1 MDLVNKARDHW
12 AFLEE
17 IEAPIWV
24 DFLVEAKSNYQDV
37 DDEWFRTSHPFHQ
50 CSSRQLKSA
59 FAYSGDKSTSSDFE
73 CKGSFSPNI
82 PSSVSRSRGKHYASK
97 KWGGGGHDISMNKQH
112 PVKVLSKSS
121 RVNSESKDKIKPKLS
136 LVNSK
141 GTSRSKV
148 SVVSGKSFTRNAKE
162 TDLEAKSG
170 QGGTESSLNSLVV
183 KAAESNTSTVTSE
196 RDHQAKQRNLEL
208 SSRGF
213 DHASGLLSAVRNG
226 LRKSFVTRKASRV
239 EINDENKQLR
249 DRKSSSSKS
258 SWGSS
263 SNPGYDAKSSTL
275 AFKEQTPDSRNV
287 TRMTEAARKKTK
299 DSGMSKASDV
309 RVKEKVFNSRKG
321 GISNVAKSASLEALK
336 SKVQNQT
343 LRVKALADHRGNEL
357 HPLPGTAKAK
367 EKVRVG
373 GINKSVGPGKENV
386 TGKASLSLN
395 CSSRGTKMD
404 VTQKG
409 DKTVLVRQKGKAS
422 SPTKG
427 RHSANLSQRRHF
439 R

>member
-1 MDLVNKARDHW
+1 MDPINKARDHW

-50 CSSRQLKSA
+50 CSSSQLKAAS
-59 FAYSGDKSTSSDFE
+59 AYSGENSTSSDFE
-73 CKGSFSPNI
+73 CSGSFSPNI
-82 PSSVSRSRGKHYASK
+82 PSSVSRSRGKHYARK

-121 RVNSESKDKIKPKLS
+121 RVNSEPNDKIKPKLS
-136 LVNSK
+136 LVNSE
-141 GTSRSKV
+141 GTSRSKA

-162 TDLEAKSG
+162 TDLEAKSC
-170 QGGTESSLNSLVV
+170 QGGTESSLNSLEV
-183 KAAESNTSTVTSE
+183 KAAESNTGTVTSK
-196 RDHQAKQRNLEL
+196 RDHQAKQRNLEV

-263 SNPGYDAKSSTL
+263 SNPRYDAKSSTL
-275 AFKEQTPDSRNV
+275 GFKEQTPDSRNV
-287 TRMTEAARKKTK
+287 ARMTEAARKKTK
-299 DSGMSKASDV
+299 DSDTSKASV
-309 RVKEKVFNSRKG
+309 FRVKEVFNYRKG
-321 GISNVAKSASLEALK
+321 GISNVAKSASLGALK

-357 HPLPGTAKAK
+357 HPLHGTAKAK

-373 GINKSVGPGKENV
+373 GNNKLVGPGKENV

-395 CSSRGTKMD
+395 CSSRGTKLN
-404 VTQKG
+404 VPQKG
-409 DKTVLVRQKGKAS
+409 DKTLLVRQKGKTS

-427 RHSANLSQRRHF
+427 RHSANLSQRRHL